1 MGSGLFFLEKKTQ
14 KFRSKENALIE
25 THKFRSK
32 KLRQC
37 QTRFPRLITRY
48 RGNDLSYAVFM
59 YFSPC
64 LGWGGY
70 GGLVHKLSFTF
81 QRQRVKNFRA
91 VFFFQTR
98 WPPTVHATFVFAPL
112 PPPTHPLHLSSPL
125 PPSSR
130 LPTLFSGSDDGCPVG
145 PPSVCLSQSVCAC
158 GGGGVGMTPAWIAA

>member
-25 THKFRSK
+25 THRFRSK

-91 VFFFQTR
+91 VFFF
-98 WPPTVHATFVFAPL
+98 PDTVATHRACNIRL
-112 PPPTHPLHLSSPL
+112 CSSSPTY
-125 PPSSR
+125 PP
-130 LPTLFSGSDDGCPVG
+130 
-145 PPSVCLSQSVCAC
+145 PPSVQPPPPFLSPSYTLFRECSICLTFLTSQ
-158 GGGGVGMTPAWIAA
+158 GGLPR